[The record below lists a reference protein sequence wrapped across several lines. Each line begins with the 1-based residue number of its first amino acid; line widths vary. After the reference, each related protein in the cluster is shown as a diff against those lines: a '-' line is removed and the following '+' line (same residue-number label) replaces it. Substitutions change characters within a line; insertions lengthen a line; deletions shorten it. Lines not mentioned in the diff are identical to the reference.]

1 MNKVTDYLSEA
12 DILLQLAEEAAE
24 LSAAA
29 AKLARKLEG
38 RNPTPK
44 SVEECME
51 SFFEEVA
58 DVDVCM
64 EILSWFDDM
73 DTAQNQSI
81 YDVTKVLKKTR
92 WLKRL
97 QEKEGTDN
105 G

>member
-1 MNKVTDYLSEA
+1 MDKVTDYLSES

-44 SVEECME
+44 SVDECMK
-51 SFFEEVA
+51 SFFEELA

-64 EILSWFDDM
+64 DALSGFDDL
-73 DTAQNQSI
+73 DTTQNQNV

-97 QEKEGTDN
+97 RGRDDIDE
-105 G
+105 

>member
-1 MNKVTDYLSEA
+1 MTKVSDYLSES

-44 SVEECME
+44 SVEDCWGA
-51 SFFEEVA
+51 FVEELA
-58 DVDVCM
+58 DVVVCVDVLELADKTVDVCSD
-64 EILSWFDDM
+64 IFD
-73 DTAQNQSI
+73 I
-81 YDVTKVLKKTR
+81 KKAR

-97 QEKEGTDN
+97 EERSADN